1 MSKKDY
7 ELIAAALASVAPRLE
22 WLNKRQQW
30 RYDCRE
36 IARALHGVSR
46 ELPNGAKAFQ
56 KEKFLL
62 ACGVNREE
70 ISDLMI

>member
-7 ELIAAALASVAPRLE
+7 ELIAAALASVAPRIE
-22 WLNKRQQW
+22 WLNKRLQW
-30 RYDCRE
+30 RYCCK
-36 IARALHGVSR
+36 ALAVALHGVSR

-62 ACGVNREE
+62 ACGVTSEE
-70 ISDLMI
+70 ISELMI

>member
-1 MSKKDY
+1 MTKKDY
-7 ELIAAALASVAPRLE
+7 ELIASALASVVPRIE

-30 RYDCRE
+30 RYCCK
-36 IARALHGVSR
+36 ALAMALHGVSR

-62 ACGVNREE
+62 ACGVNRDEV
-70 ISDLMI
+70 SDLMI